1 MFDSDYGDDGQE
13 NSRAKRKPFG
23 QRKEPPFEC
32 DALAIRSTEKALL
45 VDIQGEGEHWIPI
58 SQIEEDSEV
67 RQEGDQ
73 GILTITG
80 WIAKQKGFV

>member
-1 MFDSDYGDDGQE
+1 MFDSDYEDDGQE
-13 NSRAKRKPFG
+13 EQQKRKPYG
-23 QRKEPPFEC
+23 RQKEPAYEC
-32 DALAIRSTEKALL
+32 DALAIHATEKALL
-45 VDIQGEGEHWIPI
+45 VDIQGEGEHWIPL

-67 RQEGDQ
+67 QQEGDQ